1 MTRRYPSVEAMV
13 QDDPRLLR
21 FWLADLEATV
31 DEVMAAGQPQ
41 VPKWYGTFPEIPGYT
56 FRYSKEEWAR
66 IEAAQDWYPRWAAEV
81 HATL

>member
-1 MTRRYPSVEAMV
+1 MTRRYPSVEAMI

-31 DEVMAAGQPQ
+31 DEVMAAGRPQ
-41 VPKWYGTFPEIPGYT
+41 APEWLVPVLDIPRFE
-56 FRYSKEEWAR
+56 FRYSKKEQAR
-66 IEAAQDWYPRWAAEV
+66 IEAEQDWYPRWAAAV